1 MKRILILCTG
11 NSCRSQM
18 MEVVLKSLLD
28 SSLYQVYSAGIEAH
42 GINPYMK
49 KAMQKKGYS
58 LEGHTSNT
66 MQEYEHIRFDNVI
79 TVCNH
84 ANDNCPYF
92 QNASKR
98 IHKAFIDPANAEGSD
113 DEKMI
118 VYEKVRDE
126 IIEYCKVFLSNSL

>member
-18 MEVVLKSLLD
+18 MEVVFKCLLND
-28 SSLYQVYSAGIEAH
+28 SDFEVFSAGIEAH

-49 KAMQKKGYS
+49 RAMEKKSYS

-66 MQEYEHIRFDNVI
+66 MDEYQDIHFDYVF
-79 TVCNH
+79 TVCDH
-84 ANDNCPYF
+84 AKNNCPYF
-92 QNASKR
+92 QNASQR
-98 IHKAFIDPANAEGSD
+98 IHHPFMDPANAEGTD
-113 DEKMI
+113 DEKML

-126 IIEYCKVFLSNSL
+126 IIEYCERFVKTTF